1 MALVSVQLKRR
12 PVNEILNMILELAL
26 LIAFYAIWILSLV
39 TSMVSSEQISLTVA
53 TLPFIVTFPFAL
65 LLSMTVEVF
74 VPGMILINL
83 SLTVIVG
90 ILLFVRWVMSIVGE

>member
-1 MALVSVQLKRR
+1 MQLKRR